1 MSKSLATWFTPSLQT
16 ISRSAGRS
24 AVAAAA
30 YRACVKLIDRTTGLI
45 HDYTK
50 KKGHVATVLIGAS
63 DISELWNNAE
73 AAENRKNST
82 VARELML
89 PLPDQWSD
97 NERRACVRD
106 IAQHLRNT
114 YGVAVAGSIHAPNKK
129 HRNNHVHMMFTTR
142 TVDEFGNFGKK
153 TRILDDMKTGEV
165 SKLREAV
172 CKIVNTHAE
181 KIGSDFYVYA
191 GKFVD
196 IDKNHI
202 PTKHIPITAGKD
214 YRNAIEAQNKQVKAH
229 RNAFAAHDK
238 KAEQLKADKRELDT
252 ELLKAELSNASN
264 LATPESTPAPDAL
277 KSVDVEKVEAP
288 PPAELESPFKRK
300 KIPIACEKAYFRHQE
315 TLKKRD
321 KIERL
326 YKDWYKKHSDLLASE
341 PTRTQ
346 RLFAKIG
353 LGTAKIER
361 YDFELSQ
368 ATKALSNIARNRN
381 LCKKILGDKNS
392 LALVEQYHAAIDH
405 NAKISQYEAQAKIAH
420 AAKLEREREL
430 VEEQARQLSEPQHDW
445 TIGLDPT
452 ESDLSKRHQK
462 SIGNDFS
469 FG

>member
-30 YRACVKLIDRTTGLI
+30 YRACVKLIDRTTWLI

-114 YGVAVAGSIHAPNKK
+114 YGVAVSASIHGPGR
-129 HRNNHVHMMFTTR
+129 HDRNNHVHMMFTTR
-142 TVDEFGNFGKK
+142 AVDNDGNFGKK

-165 SKLREAV
+165 SKLREAI
-172 CKIVNTHAE
+172 CKIVNAHAE
-181 KIGSDFYVYA
+181 KLDSDFYVYA
-191 GKFVD
+191 GKFSD

-202 PTKHIPITAGKD
+202 PTKHIPINAGSG
-214 YRNAIEAQNKQVKAH
+214 YRNAITAQNAQITIH
-229 RNAFAAHDK
+229 RANLATHEK
-238 KAEQLKADKRELDT
+238 KA
-252 ELLKAELSNASN
+252 ELLKAELSNALN
-264 LATPESTPAPDAL
+264 LEAPENTPAPNAP
-277 KSVDVEKVEAP
+277 KRADVEKVEAT

-300 KIPIACEKAYFRHQE
+300 KIPVDCEKAYQKHQD
-315 TLKKRD
+315 TLKKARD
-321 KIERL
+321 LKVVEEKWKAN
-326 YKDWYKKHSDLLASE
+326 YDALLAHE

-346 RLFAKIG
+346 RLFSKIG

-361 YDFELSQ
+361 YDLELVQ
-368 ATKALSNIARNRN
+368 ATKALSAIEHNRTVYQ
-381 LCKKILGDKNS
+381 KILGNKNS
-392 LALVEQYHAAIDH
+392 LALVEHYNAVIDH
-405 NAKISQYEAQAKIAH
+405 NAKISKYEAQAKIKH

-430 VEEQARQLSEPQHDW
+430 AEEQARQLSEPYQDW
-445 TIGLDPT
+445 TVDCDPT
-452 ESDLSKRHQK
+452 RNQEKYVSTSNDLSL
-462 SIGNDFS
+462 
-469 FG
+469 